1 MTDILTPTSG
11 DFNAWPCRHACCL
24 AVDWDGTCKDTMTAK
39 WQHGFNL
46 AITRIWP
53 ALEPYQGQIDEVCH
67 QVNMVDEATAG
78 VQRFVALTIMMERWA
93 AAGLPVPDLTA
104 FARAV
109 ADVEARGEQHGT
121 ATYRRLQ
128 ERYGYNDAPLRWSDL
143 SDELIARSAREAVV
157 FDGCREALRGVRD
170 RADLVV
176 VSASKT
182 DAVRDDLCRD
192 GMADLF
198 DALLAQDFL
207 PKPGALAGLAGK
219 YDRVLFVGDTTH
231 DARAADDARVDFY
244 RILTGREPTSWAA
257 APAVFEAFVDR

>member
-1 MTDILTPTSG
+1 MPDILIPAAG
-11 DFNAWPCRHACCL
+11 DFDAWPRRHACCL

-39 WQHGFNL
+39 WRRGFNL

-53 ALEPYQGQIDEVCH
+53 SLAPYQAQVDEVCF

-93 AAGLPVPDLTA
+93 ARGLPVPDLGT

-128 ERYGYNDAPLRWSDL
+128 AQYGYDDAPLRWSDL
-143 SDELIARSAREAVV
+143 SDELIARSARDAVV
-157 FDGCREALRGVRD
+157 FDGCREAIEGVRE
-170 RADLVV
+170 RADIVV

-182 DAVRDDLCRD
+182 EAVRDDLRRD
-192 GMADLF
+192 GMAGLF

-207 PKPGALAGLAGK
+207 PKSGTLAGLARK
-219 YDRVLFVGDTTH
+219 YDRVLFVGDTAG
-231 DARAADDARVDFY
+231 DARAAAGAGVNFY
-244 RILTGREPTSWAA
+244 RIATGGESASWAA
-257 APAVFEAFVDR
+257 APAVFEAVVGR

>member
-1 MTDILTPTSG
+1 MTDILIPASG
-11 DFNAWPCRHACCL
+11 DFDAWPRRHACCL

-46 AITRIWP
+46 AITRSWP
-53 ALEPYQGQIDEVCH
+53 ALEPYQAEIDEVCRR
-67 QVNMVDEATAG
+67 VNMIDEATAG

-93 AAGLPVPDLTA
+93 ARGLPVADLSA

-109 ADVEARGEQHGT
+109 ADVDARGDRHGT

-128 ERYGYNDAPLRWSDL
+128 AAYGYDDAPLRWSDL
-143 SDELIARSAREAVV
+143 SDELIARSARDAVV
-157 FDGCREALRGVRD
+157 FDGCREALTGMRD
-170 RADLVV
+170 RADRIV

-182 DAVRDDLCRD
+182 DAVRDDLRRD

-207 PKPGALAGLAGK
+207 PKHGTLAGLAGK
-219 YDRVLFVGDTTH
+219 YDRVLFIGDTPG
-231 DARAADDARVDFY
+231 DARAADDAGVDFY
-244 RILTGREPTSWAA
+244 RIRTGREPASWAA
-257 APAVFEAFVDR
+257 APAVFGAFVEG